1 MKLRELIMR
10 RIVLSAI
17 GLVTLLF
24 GAEVMAV
31 SYAYYGSLDDVGGKK
46 NWIEVLSYKYAK
58 GKLLIIQQDGK
69 TLDLKDGVYEFDDGK
84 QYLVKDGAVIDKD
97 KDKDKGKKE
106 KKKDDKKD
114 KLKDLKL

>member
-1 MKLRELIMR
+1 MK
-10 RIVLSAI
+10 RIVLNAV
-17 GLVTLLF
+17 GLVCLLF
-24 GAEVMAV
+24 GTQAMAV

-46 NWIEVLSYKYAK
+46 DWIEVLSYKYAK

-97 KDKDKGKKE
+97 KDKKE

-114 KLKDLKL
+114 KLKGLKL

>member
-1 MKLRELIMR
+1 MK
-10 RIVLSAI
+10 RILLNAV
-17 GLVTLLF
+17 GLVALLF
-24 GAEVMAV
+24 GAQAMAV
-31 SYAYYGSLDDVGGKK
+31 SYAYYGSLDDVGTKK
-46 NWIEVLSYKYAK
+46 DWTEVLSYKYAK

-97 KDKDKGKKE
+97 KDKEKKDKKKE
-106 KKKDDKKD
+106 DKKD